1 MLAGVVEAVLSK
13 RQNSTLTAV
22 DVGGVIR
29 PADDHAVA
37 DDVDLGVQ
45 VTSGAVL
52 CPDLHEPVSLIA
64 DHFGSAAS
72 LGAPAAVDAGLKL
85 EPAFSLELGV
95 SFGRSLLAFGV
106 LLGKI
111 CVYFF
116 AGFYKVSCNAGLL
129 LFGKTLCLNAL
140 CQWLSESRVGNAV
153 AKSSGSRK
161 R

>member
-1 MLAGVVEAVLSK
+1 MLAGVVDAVLAK
-13 RQNSTLTAV
+13 RQNSTLTAA

-37 DDVDLGVQ
+37 HDVDLGVH

-95 SFGRSLLAFGV
+95 SLGFGFGNLGVALRLFANLTGCALVCLFDDLKVLGVGDLA
-106 LLGKI
+106 LI
-111 CVYFF
+111 C
-116 AGFYKVSCNAGLL
+116 
-129 LFGKTLCLNAL
+129 
-140 CQWLSESRVGNAV
+140 
-153 AKSSGSRK
+153 
-161 R
+161 